1 MNPEE
6 QTTMQTED
14 KEYAFF
20 SGLAQGAKEERKR
33 IIGLILQAT
42 NLDTK
47 ERLRLLKRI
56 EKGEH

>member
-1 MNPEE
+1 MNKDE
-6 QTTMQTED
+6 QATMQTED
-14 KEYAFF
+14 REFAYF
-20 SGLAQGAKEERKR
+20 SGLAKGAKEERKR

-47 ERLRLLKRI
+47 ERQRLLKRI

>member
-1 MNPEE
+1 MNKDE
-6 QTTMQTED
+6 QATMQTED
-14 KEYAFF
+14 REFAFF
-20 SGLAQGAKEERKR
+20 SGLAKGAKEERQR

-47 ERLRLLKRI
+47 ARDRLIKRI

>member
-1 MNPEE
+1 MTPDEKRDMD
-6 QTTMQTED
+6 TD
-14 KEYAFF
+14 
-20 SGLAQGAKEERKR
+20 AKETAYFAGLHKGTTDERKR

-56 EKGEH
+56 EKGEQ

>member
-1 MNPEE
+1 MTPDEKRDMD
-6 QTTMQTED
+6 TD
-14 KEYAFF
+14 
-20 SGLAQGAKEERKR
+20 AKETAYFAGLHKGTKDERAR

>member
-1 MNPEE
+1 MTPDEKRDMD
-6 QTTMQTED
+6 TD
-14 KEYAFF
+14 
-20 SGLAQGAKEERKR
+20 AKETAYFAGLTKGTKDERAR

-47 ERLRLLKRI
+47 ERMRLLKRI